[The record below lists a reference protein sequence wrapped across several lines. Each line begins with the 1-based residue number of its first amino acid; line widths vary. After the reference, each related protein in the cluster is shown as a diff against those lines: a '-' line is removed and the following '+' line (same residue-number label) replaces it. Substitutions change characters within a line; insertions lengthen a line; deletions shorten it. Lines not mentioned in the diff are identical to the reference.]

1 MSTAQLVFVD
11 ETWATTNMARRY
23 GRSPRGQR
31 MVASVP
37 PSDRSAVCPSG
48 GSLRDGHWQT
58 STFVA
63 GLRQDGIMAPCVL
76 DGAINGRSFRAWIEQ
91 FLAPTLRAGDIV
103 VLDNLSSHRVDGV
116 RQAIEASGA
125 TMRHL
130 PPYSPDLNP
139 IEQTFAKLKAHLRR
153 IAARSRETLWASMS
167 QVLDT
172 ITPTECQNYIA
183 NAGYGST

>member
-1 MSTAQLVFVD
+1 VFVD
-11 ETWATTNMARRY
+11 ETWATTNMARRH

-31 MVASVP
+31 LVASVP
-37 PSDRSAVCPSG
+37 H
-48 GSLRDGHWQT
+48 GHWQT

-76 DGAINGRSFRAWIEQ
+76 DGAINGRSFRAWVEQ
-91 FLAPTLRAGDIV
+91 FLAPTLRSGDVV
-103 VLDNLSSHRVDGV
+103 VLDNLSSHKVDGV
-116 RQAIEASGA
+116 RQAIEVRGA
-125 TMRHL
+125 TIRHL

-153 IAARSRETLWASMS
+153 IAARSREALWASMG

-172 ITPTECQNYIA
+172 ITPTECRNYIA

>member
-1 MSTAQLVFVD
+1 MNAAQLVFVD

-23 GRSPRGQR
+23 GRSPRGRR

-37 PSDRSAVCPSG
+37 Y
-48 GSLRDGHWQT
+48 GHWQT

-63 GLRQDGIMAPCVL
+63 GLRQDGITAPCVL
-76 DGAINGRSFRAWIEQ
+76 DGAVDGRSFRAWVEQ
-91 FLAPTLRAGDIV
+91 FLAPTLRPGDV
-103 VLDNLSSHRVDGV
+103 VILDNLSSHKVAGIRD
-116 RQAIEASGA
+116 AIEARGA

-153 IAARSRETLWASMS
+153 IAARSRDALWTSLT

-172 ITPTECQNYIA
+172 ITPTECQNYIS
-183 NAGYGST
+183 NAGYGSI